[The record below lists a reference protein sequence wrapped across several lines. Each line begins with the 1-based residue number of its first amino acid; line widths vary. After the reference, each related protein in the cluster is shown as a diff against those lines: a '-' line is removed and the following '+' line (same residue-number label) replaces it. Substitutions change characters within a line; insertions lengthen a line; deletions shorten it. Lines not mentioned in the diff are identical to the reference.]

1 MKPEKQQLL
10 DELCN
15 GSGGHRREETLRAGT
30 VILRRRR
37 WKRAAAQG
45 AGAALAVVLGGM
57 LAERTLMQQPV
68 TTAPAIAQAAPPKVK
83 YLTDEEL
90 LAMFPDT
97 PVGLAKVG
105 DSKRLIFLNPADE
118 KRYVARM

>member
-1 MKPEKQQLL
+1 MKPEKQHLL
-10 DELCN
+10 DELRN
-15 GSGGHRREETLRAGT
+15 GGGGQQREETLRAGA

-45 AGAALAVVLGGM
+45 TAAAMAVILGGM
-57 LAERTLMQQPV
+57 LAERTLTQQP
-68 TTAPAIAQAAPPKVK
+68 TTAPAIAQVAAPKLK

-90 LAMFPDT
+90 LAMFPDA
-97 PVGLAKVG
+97 PVGLAKAG
-105 DSKRLIFLNPADE
+105 ESKRLIFLNPADE